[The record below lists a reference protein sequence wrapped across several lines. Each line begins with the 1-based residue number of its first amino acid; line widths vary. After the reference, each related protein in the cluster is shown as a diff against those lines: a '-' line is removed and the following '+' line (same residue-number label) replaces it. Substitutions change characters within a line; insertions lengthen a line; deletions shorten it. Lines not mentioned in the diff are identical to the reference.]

1 MSQRGSLSVLVA
13 GYLALILYL
22 VIGGSALA
30 LSLISQNRIQGVADS
45 ALLYGHDKAQS
56 KGVPIQDK
64 LEDSII
70 WFLETAPSAKQL
82 RILSVGVSVSGR
94 TSSLELCAEH
104 RDLMGWFPLGR
115 ICKIS
120 RAESFLTG

>member
-1 MSQRGSLSVLVA
+1 LSQRGSLSVLVA

-30 LSLISQNRIQGVADS
+30 LSLISQNRIQGVVDS

-56 KGVPIQDK
+56 KGLPNQGK

-82 RILSVGVSVSGR
+82 QILSVSVSVSGR

>member
-1 MSQRGSLSVLVA
+1 
-13 GYLALILYL
+13 LALILYL
-22 VIGGSALA
+22 LIGGSALA

-56 KGVPIQDK
+56 KGLPNQGK

-82 RILSVGVSVSGR
+82 QILSVGVSVSGR